1 MIKIHGTEVI
11 CMELLSKIPIIVTL
25 KSYQKSNFKF
35 DLMAGLTVAIVA
47 LPQSMAYALIA
58 GVDPVYGLYT
68 AIITAIIGSV
78 LGSSD
83 HLVTGPTNAI
93 SLMIASQVIHFT
105 NSNFLTM
112 LFLLTFL
119 VGLVQFLLG
128 VLRVGK
134 IINYVSHSVIV
145 GFTAGA
151 GIIIALGQLNSF
163 LGISLPKG
171 YHPLYEKVWLTLIA
185 CESTNLYAFGLAGLT
200 VAIILICKKINKNIP
215 GSLLGIIG
223 SAALTAF
230 FNLGDHGVKLVGSIP
245 NHLPLFHLPQAFSM
259 GAIFNLL
266 SGASAIAIVGLV
278 EAISIS
284 KSIALSS
291 EQRINPNQ
299 EFLGQGLSNMI
310 GAFFQCIPAS
320 GSFTRSAI
328 NFDAGAKTKLAGILS
343 GIIVAVMLIFFAP
356 YAKYIPKASLAGVLI
371 IVAYGMVNKHAIKKI
386 VKASRYDMAVMA
398 VTILAT
404 VLMPDLERAILIGIA
419 VSVIVHLWNTGEI
432 KVKLLLPDDRA
443 TFKEFEIRDELLN
456 NNISGISLVHIEGD
470 LYFGSAT
477 DLEEKLHKVL
487 DDPHSKVCILRL
499 KRINVVDISAFE
511 VVENFIAVAQK
522 RGKKILLCGV
532 EPAMQRFIDRLGIIA
547 MVGQENVFLAEEKV
561 YASTDRAFQ
570 TANELLKAG

>member
-1 MIKIHGTEVI
+1 MDWL
-11 CMELLSKIPIIVTL
+11 CRIPFVATL

-58 GVDPVYGLYT
+58 GVNPVYGLYT
-68 AIITAIIGSV
+68 AIITAIIGSF

-93 SLMIASQVIHFT
+93 ALMIASQVTHFT

-171 YHPLYEKVWLTLIA
+171 YRPLYEKVWLTLTA
-185 CESTNLYAFGLAGLT
+185 CGKTNLYAFGLAGFT
-200 VAIILICKKINKNIP
+200 VATILICKKINKNIP

-223 SAALTAF
+223 SAALTAC
-230 FNLGDHGVKLVGSIP
+230 FNLGDHGVKLVGNIP
-245 NHLPLFHLPQAFSM
+245 NHLPPFHLPQAFSI
-259 GAIFNLL
+259 GSVFDLVG
-266 SGASAIAIVGLV
+266 GASAIAIVGLV

-299 EFLGQGLSNMI
+299 EFVGQGLSNMI

-343 GIIVAVMLIFFAP
+343 GIIVAIMLIFFGS
-356 YAKYIPKASLAGVLI
+356 YAKYIPNASLAGVII

-386 VKASRYDMAVMA
+386 VKASRYDMAVMG
-398 VTILAT
+398 VTIVAT

-432 KVKLLLPDDRA
+432 KVKLLKQA
-443 TFKEFEIRDELLN
+443 GQSAFKEFEIRDELLN
-456 NNISGISLVHIEGD
+456 NDPSKVTLVHIEGD
-470 LYFGSAT
+470 LYFGSAS

-487 DDPHSKVCILRL
+487 DNSRTEVCILRL

-511 VVENFIAVAQK
+511 VVENFIAIEQK
-522 RGKKILLCGV
+522 RGNTILLCGV
-532 EPAMQRFIDRLGIIA
+532 EPTMKKFLDRLGITR
-547 MVGQENVFLAEEKV
+547 MVGEANIFLAEEKV
-561 YASTDRAFQ
+561 YVSTERAFQ
-570 TANELLKAG
+570 KAKEISQAC

>member
-1 MIKIHGTEVI
+1 MDWI
-11 CMELLSKIPIIVTL
+11 CKIPLIATL

-35 DLMAGLTVAIVA
+35 DLIAGLTVAIVA

-68 AIITAIIGSV
+68 SIIAAIVGSFF
-78 LGSSD
+78 GSSD

-93 SLMIASQVIHFT
+93 ALMIASQVKNFT
-105 NSNFLTM
+105 DSNFLTM
-112 LFLLTFL
+112 LFLLTLL
-119 VGLVQFLLG
+119 VGLIQFLLG

-134 IINYVSHSVIV
+134 IINFVSHSVIV

-151 GIIIALGQLNSF
+151 GIIIALGQLNQF

-171 YHPLYEKVWLTLIA
+171 YHPLYEKVWLTLA
-185 CESTNLYAFGLAGLT
+185 SVGHSNPYALGLAVLT
-200 VAIILICKKINKNIP
+200 VAIIVICKKINKNIP
-215 GSLLGIIG
+215 GSLFAIIS
-223 SAALTAF
+223 SAGLVAL
-230 FNLGDHGVKLVGSIP
+230 FNLGDCGLKLVGNVP
-245 NHLPLFHLPQAFSM
+245 NNLPLFQLPQAFSPHWAVDLLG
-259 GAIFNLL
+259 GAT
-266 SGASAIAIVGLV
+266 AIAIVGLV

-299 EFLGQGLSNMI
+299 EFLGQGLANMI
-310 GAFFQCIPAS
+310 AAFFHCFPAS

-343 GIIVAVMLIFFAP
+343 GVIVAVMLIFFAP
-356 YAKYIPKASLAGVLI
+356 YAKYIPTASLAGVII

-386 VKASRYDMAVMA
+386 VKASRYDLAVML
-398 VTILAT
+398 VTIVAT

-432 KVKLLLPDDRA
+432 KVKLLLPDEKA
-443 TFKEFEIRDELLN
+443 TFKEFEIREELLN
-456 NNISGISLVHIEGD
+456 DNLSGLALVHIEGD
-470 LYFGSAT
+470 LYFGSAA

-487 DDPHSKVCILRL
+487 ADPYSKVCILRL

-522 RGKKILLCGV
+522 RGKQILLCGV
-532 EPAMQRFIDRLGIIA
+532 EPTMKRFLDKLGITA
-547 MVGQENVFLAEEKV
+547 MVDESRVFIAEEQV
-561 YASTDRAFQ
+561 FASSRKAFQ
-570 TANELLKAG
+570 AAQALLPSAAGSHL

>member
-1 MIKIHGTEVI
+1 
-11 CMELLSKIPIIVTL
+11 MELLSKIPFIADMKNYRKEL
-25 KSYQKSNFKF
+25 FKF
-35 DLMAGLTVAIVA
+35 DLIAGLTVAIVA

-68 AIITAIIGSV
+68 AIVAAIIGSV
-78 LGSSD
+78 FGSSD

-93 SLMIASQVIHFT
+93 ALMIASQVTHFT

-112 LFLLTFL
+112 LFILTFL
-119 VGLVQFLLG
+119 VGLIQFLLG

-134 IINYVSHSVIV
+134 IINFVSHSVIV

-151 GIIIALGQLNSF
+151 GIIIALGQLNQF
-163 LGISLPKG
+163 MGISLPKG
-171 YHPLYEKVWLTLIA
+171 YHPLYEKVWQTLA
-185 CESTNLYAFGLAGLT
+185 ATGRANPYAFGLAVLT
-200 VAIILICKKINKNIP
+200 VAVIVICKKINKNIP
-215 GSLLGIIG
+215 GSLFAIIISAGLVALFDLGG
-223 SAALTAF
+223 
-230 FNLGDHGVKLVGSIP
+230 HGVKLVGDIP
-245 NHLPLFHLPQAFSM
+245 NNLPLFHLPQAFTVHSFFNM
-259 GAIFNLL
+259 IGGA
-266 SGASAIAIVGLV
+266 AAIAIVGLV

-310 GAFFQCIPAS
+310 AAFFHCFPAS

-343 GIIVAVMLIFFAP
+343 GVIVAVMLIFFAP
-356 YAKYIPKASLAGVLI
+356 YAKYIPNASLAGVII

-386 VKASRYDMAVMA
+386 VKASRYDMAVMG
-398 VTILAT
+398 VTIVAT
-404 VLMPDLERAILIGIA
+404 VLMPDLERAILIGIT

-456 NNISGISLVHIEGD
+456 DNVSGISLVHIEGD
-470 LYFGSAT
+470 LYFGSAA
-477 DLEEKLHKVL
+477 DLDEKLHKVL

-522 RGKKILLCGV
+522 RGKRILLCGV
-532 EPAMQRFIDRLGIIA
+532 EPAMQRFMERLGIIA
-547 MVGQENVFLAEEKV
+547 MVGAENVFLAEEKV
-561 YASTDRAFQ
+561 YASTDRAFR
-570 TANELLKAG
+570 TANAFLKAG